1 MHIKFYW
8 ALSRNLPGLEL
19 RAPTSVPVVG
29 AAVVL
34 NLESLLF
41 WMGPFEPVLLELF
54 SVDLILRISRKRKS
68 PTTIR
73 RIERRVMM
81 IMMIDSVLLIP

>member
-1 MHIKFYW
+1 M
-8 ALSRNLPGLEL
+8 
-19 RAPTSVPVVG
+19 RAPTTVPVVG

-41 WMGPFEPVLLELF
+41 WMGPFEPLLLELF